1 MTRARSSVKPF
12 SRLCNPSWVAANAGY
27 LRNLDFLES
36 KIRNTEK
43 DSKTPATKAPT
54 DAPAPKKPWPKKK
67 NKGKESGGGPA
78 EEAAAN

>member
-12 SRLCNPSWVAANAGY
+12 SRLCNPSWVAANVGY
-27 LRNLDFLES
+27 LRDLDFLES

-43 DSKTPATKAPT
+43 DSKTPAAKASP
-54 DAPAPKKPWPKKK
+54 DAPAPKKPGPKKK